1 MKAGVQAVSSA
12 FQAFADPTRLRILNL
27 LRGGEL
33 CVCDVCATLELSQP
47 KVSRHLAILRSA
59 GLVEARREGKWMHYR
74 IASVDDALCRSL
86 IDCVGTCLQSV
97 DEFRSDRKRLRAA
110 CSACR

>member
-1 MKAGVQAVSSA
+1 MKAPVLAASSA

-27 LRGGEL
+27 LRGGKL
-33 CVCDVCATLELSQP
+33 CVCDVCAILDESQP

-74 IASVDDALCRSL
+74 IAAIDDPLRRSL
-86 IDCVGTCLQSV
+86 IECVGTCLRNV